1 VKRVA
6 EEALGSFTTEEAVK
20 KIASHVGR
28 ARGGLAAALTRALGK
43 MAHPSADGA
52 LLKALKG
59 SDPMGKTGV
68 IDALGNRKVA
78 AAVEPLAKELK
89 NSSWQVR
96 AAAIYALAKIRT
108 PECVDVLIERLAKEK
123 EGRISQDIQ
132 EALYALTGKKIGDNA
147 ELWKSWWTVKKSE
160 GLKGPGVEGLKPKKV
175 DPFARL
181 RNLRGVPAAE
191 NKGGAVE
198 EESEVPTYYGLKI
211 LSKRLVFIIDISGSM
226 EGPLERKPEAQPIL
240 TGKGA
245 GGEVPDMSQIKTK
258 LDLAKYELIKAIRG
272 LKKGQQFNVI
282 FYNQDISAWKKGLVP
297 ASKGNKAEIIKKI
310 KDLKPDGLTNIYGA
324 LEQGFFIWQKVVGD
338 PLDAGNGMVIQNGK
352 LVPAQQEKKSKNSKK
367 DLGEDRTVVH
377 QEYKKGIDSMYF
389 MTDGSPTH
397 GKEQTDDGILG
408 AVKKWNEVRKVKI
421 HTIGIGAH
429 NEKLMR
435 ELAAQ
440 NRGKYVV
447 P

>member
-1 VKRVA
+1 
-6 EEALGSFTTEEAVK
+6 
-20 KIASHVGR
+20 
-28 ARGGLAAALTRALGK
+28 
-43 MAHPSADGA
+43 
-52 LLKALKG
+52 
-59 SDPMGKTGV
+59 
-68 IDALGNRKVA
+68 
-78 AAVEPLAKELK
+78 
-89 NSSWQVR
+89 
-96 AAAIYALAKIRT
+96 
-108 PECVDVLIERLAKEK
+108 
-123 EGRISQDIQ
+123 
-132 EALYALTGKKIGDNA
+132 
-147 ELWKSWWTVKKSE
+147 
-160 GLKGPGVEGLKPKKV
+160 
-175 DPFARL
+175 
-181 RNLRGVPAAE
+181 
-191 NKGGAVE
+191 
-198 EESEVPTYYGLKI
+198 
-211 LSKRLVFIIDISGSM
+211 
-226 EGPLERKPEAQPIL
+226 
-240 TGKGA
+240 GKGA